1 MDDLAG
7 LDWSSTSTRSN
18 ANRPAPT
25 TTGLSYPSLRPTPP
39 PPLSGRSTP
48 QYAQPPSIQGSSS
61 NGAQTRPKPSTPA
74 NDSFSNLISFNSSRQ
89 SNDLSLQEQ
98 HKRLR
103 EQKAKQEEE
112 QNSQL
117 ESQFAAHNTQFW
129 DSLGGN
135 KASTA
140 PISPP
145 SYAGTDKYGGPR
157 ISTSINKPFAALALK
172 GGAFAKSPNG
182 KDEDLLSAFDS
193 AAPVNTSS
201 HFPVPSASATRSE
214 TGSISNTN
222 AAQLNGKGPI
232 YHDDGLF
239 GLGQTQQQSV
249 VEDTGLGDG
258 QDDDVLGLL
267 GRPVSEFRT
276 EPLTGRSP
284 TSLASPTVAVQ
295 DNDDPKDRAVAELV
309 DMGFSAQKAQKALA
323 KTGNGTDIQAAVG
336 WLLNEAHQESK
347 QKPKTATEESQV
359 QKANSIATDRS
370 QSERSRR
377 RRGSGEQDTPL
388 PAWMRDESRPMSAPR
403 RTDSRSPANG
413 EKDVSQFASEIGTN
427 LFKSAN
433 SLWKTSTKKVQK
445 AVAELQYES
454 DSNQPKWMREAQLEA
469 QRPRSRTRQIDDES
483 VEKKLDERRQ
493 ARNSEK
499 AARET
504 TRQVNITDEAMMLES
519 GDLRPP
525 PRRPRRK
532 DSSHTTSSF
541 NSSRKQSPASFEDP
555 VNRTAPQPNLS
566 SRARPQENGASGR
579 ISRQAIEEQTS
590 QAYISP
596 ARRKK
601 APPRPIEPEPDLF
614 GGSDLPRTSSPAVR
628 PHTDT
633 PFQQPQ
639 SPALS
644 SKPSTPLSVRPKAP
658 SRSIPPISASDLLQ
672 SSSHRTKGT
681 EAFKRGDYASAQT
694 SYTNA
699 LSSLPNTHP
708 LTVIL
713 LCNRALANLK
723 IGEPKAAVADAD
735 EALIIIGSSPSEG
748 DKIDPGNGETQK
760 EMREFFGKALMRK
773 AEALEQ
779 LEKWAEA
786 AQVWMQ
792 AVEAGAGGA
801 NSIQGRNRCEKA
813 IRGNNQDQTS
823 AARRPLPAKRPR
835 TKKTSALDELNGR
848 PSLST
853 APSAEAVTRLRAAN
867 AAAEKADDEKF
878 ALADTVDA
886 KLTTWKAGKQDNLRA
901 LLGSLDTVL
910 WPEAGWKK
918 VGMHELV
925 LANKVKI
932 VYMKGIAKVHPDK
945 LPITATT
952 EQKMISGAVFST
964 LNEAWDKFKK
974 ENGL

>member
-7 LDWSSTSTRSN
+7 LNWSSTSTRSN
-18 ANRPAPT
+18 ANRAAPT
-25 TTGLSYPSLRPTPP
+25 TTGLSFPSLRPTPP

-48 QYAQPPSIQGSSS
+48 QYAQPPSIEGSSS
-61 NGAQTRPKPSTPA
+61 NGVQIGPKPSTPA

-89 SNDLSLQEQ
+89 SDNLSLQEQ
-98 HKRLR
+98 QKRLR

-117 ESQFAAHNTQFW
+117 DSQFAAHDTQFW

-135 KASTA
+135 KAFTA
-140 PISPP
+140 PNPPP
-145 SYAGTDKYGGPR
+145 SYAGTDEYGGSR
-157 ISTSINKPFAALALK
+157 ISTSINKPFAALALE
-172 GGAFAKSPNG
+172 GGAFAKPPNG

-193 AAPVNTSS
+193 AAAVDTSS
-201 HFPVPSASATRSE
+201 YFPVPSASATRSE
-214 TGSISNTN
+214 TGSISNTT
-222 AAQLNGKGPI
+222 APELNGKGPLD
-232 YHDDGLF
+232 HDDDLF

-249 VEDTGLGDG
+249 VEEKGVGDS

-276 EPLTGRSP
+276 EPHAGRSP
-284 TSLASPTVAVQ
+284 TSLAIPTVAVQ
-295 DNDDPKDRAVAELV
+295 DSGDSRDRAVAELV
-309 DMGFSAQKAQKALA
+309 DMGFPAQKAQKALA
-323 KTGNGTDIQAAVG
+323 KTGYGTDVQAAVG
-336 WLLNEAHQESK
+336 WLLDEAHQESK
-347 QKPKTATEESQV
+347 QKPKNGTEESQV
-359 QKANSIATDRS
+359 LKANSIAKDRS
-370 QSERSRR
+370 QSRR
-377 RRGSGEQDTPL
+377 RRGSGEQDAPL
-388 PAWMRDESRPMSAPR
+388 PAWMRDESRPMSASR
-403 RTDSRSPANG
+403 RTDSRSPADG
-413 EKDVSQFASEIGTN
+413 EKDVSQFASDLGTN

-469 QRPRSRTRQIDDES
+469 QRPRSQTRQIDDES
-483 VEKKLDERRQ
+483 AEMNLDERRRQ
-493 ARNSEK
+493 ARSSEK
-499 AARET
+499 TARENA
-504 TRQVNITDEAMMLES
+504 RQENITNEALMLES

-525 PRRPRRK
+525 PRRLQRK
-532 DSSHTTSSF
+532 AEVDSSHTTSSL

-566 SRARPQENGASGR
+566 SRARPQENGARGR
-579 ISRQAIEEQTS
+579 INRQAIEEQTS

-601 APPRPIEPEPDLF
+601 APPRHIEPEPDLF
-614 GGSDLPRTSSPAVR
+614 GGSDLPRTSCPAVR
-628 PHTDT
+628 PETDT
-633 PFQQPQ
+633 PFEQ
-639 SPALS
+639 SQIRALS
-644 SKPSTPLSVRPKAP
+644 SKPSTPLPVRPKPP
-658 SRSIPPISASDLLQ
+658 SRNIPPISASALLH

-699 LSSLPNTHP
+699 LASLPNTHP

-723 IGEPKAAVADAD
+723 VGEPKAAVADAD
-735 EALIIIGSSPSEG
+735 EALIIIGPSPSEG
-748 DKIDPGNGETQK
+748 EKIDPGNGETHK

-779 LEKWAEA
+779 LEKWADA
-786 AQVWMQ
+786 GQVWIQ
-792 AVEAGAGGA
+792 AVEAGVGGT

-813 IRGNNQDQTS
+813 INQDHTS
-823 AARRPLPAKRPR
+823 AARRPLPAKRPP